1 MTIYT
6 VLAGLI
12 KQPEFPLTNYTSF
25 ESLNE
30 YSIGKLK
37 GSVIGESFDNYNF
50 SDLREYP
57 EVSDAINALASGKID
72 LYADSLAVA
81 KEAAKSKGVDGS
93 QLQILL
99 PPLEEND
106 LYLLIS
112 KSHPNAEELRDAFNK
127 GLIAIQGSGR
137 YDEILAEFNQ
147 Q

>member
-1 MTIYT
+1 MDIR
-6 VLAGLI
+6 A
-12 KQPEFPLTNYTSF
+12 LT
-25 ESLNE
+25 
-30 YSIGKLK
+30 
-37 GSVIGESFDNYNF
+37 VIGESFDNFPF
-50 SDLREYP
+50 SDLKEYP
-57 EVSDAINALASGKID
+57 EVSDAIKALDSGEVQ

-81 KEAAKSKGVDGS
+81 KEAAEAAGIDAS

-112 KSHPNAEELRDAFNK
+112 KSIPNAEELRDAFNK
-127 GLIAIQGSGR
+127 GLMEIQMSGR